1 MPHDER
7 EPPDD
12 TGASAGV
19 ETVAAGDDAR
29 VEVETVALADGEL
42 ATEARHVL
50 AQGRTPRSDPA
61 PTVLGRYRVLERI
74 GKGGMGV
81 VYLGHDDELDRDVA
95 IKLLRSDLSKDL
107 SGRERLLREAQAIAR
122 LSHPNIVHVYEV
134 AQSDG
139 HVFMAMELIRGQ
151 TLRHHCKGKRWQDIV
166 DACIGAGE
174 GLAAAHAQGVVHRD
188 FKPDNVLV
196 DDDQS
201 GARRRL
207 RPRAGPRGQ
216 RRRRRHRQLR
226 RPGGPARD
234 PDFGHPR
241 APARPHRHR
250 HRDRHAGLH
259 GARTDRARRPRRAHR
274 SIAFCVTLF
283 ELLYERRPFAG
294 STYTELVRS
303 IVTGLQVE
311 ADAGPLG
318 VPRAVRKLLLRGLAR
333 DPEHRF
339 ASMDELLAALRK
351 ARAPGSRRTWVAALV
366 AAGATAAVV
375 QLGGG
380 EPARAVVSTP
390 QNQPELPPADPW
402 HEIVAATDLPPTID
416 RPDADDPAGVSVH
429 RLRNGLTVYL
439 ARRPL
444 EPSIAVT
451 IAVRA
456 GSEQERGFGPGLA
469 YLVMNTLYRG
479 GDQLG
484 VLEPTLARPS
494 LVLQHELLAALPTV
508 RDAAARDAMI
518 AAISAAEH
526 AELPWVAPNDLDD
539 GARALVG
546 DGVSGSR
553 TGSGTTFEIEVP
565 AHRLDAVLA
574 LTAEAL
580 QRPAFRDVF
589 AQVQSQLDLYA
600 STTSNERAWQ
610 LLQRELTPA
619 TGLREDY
626 ETASAYVLGLPLAD
640 ARRFYDAFYRPNN
653 TAIVLVGDITPEQA
667 LPLVE
672 AHFGRWVPASVPF
685 TPPQDQPLAQGVVR
699 HEIEDGGAPAVFMS
713 WPLPPTQSPEYPA
726 FVALGQA
733 LGHHDGLG
741 STLRS
746 ATADVLWDI
755 TPYRSLDV
763 RVTALPGQTLDRA
776 EAATLATL
784 QDIATDRL
792 PDEAWRPA
800 LARAE
805 LTRLRWSRSASSLAD
820 TIATSFV
827 ERRAWRDVA
836 GELSTPPARAELV
849 AAAKALLD
857 RSRVVVYKRTGDTWH
872 QPMPSLPG
880 RRLPLQYGR
889 QSAFVRALV
898 DTPVTPPEPRFL
910 VAGSHYRDELVGTRR
925 FISTASE
932 APLATVAWVYPVG
945 VDEDPFVCDAVR
957 ARMWAVGIPGVDFSA
972 YCTND
977 FVWVDVVAPA
987 HRFVQDA
994 TFVFDWLE
1002 RGMPSDAQIHDYIE
1016 RALQQRAARRTS
1028 ATWREG
1034 AFHAFALRGEHAI
1047 DAHMPSDDQLRR
1059 RGAQEI
1065 PDALARLG
1073 TRAADLLYVG
1083 PTPERIRELVPASK
1097 GIGASGT
1104 RRPRVRTP
1112 QHDMVFVLDDPSMES
1127 VEIVASTT
1135 WPDLPPRLQL
1145 AAEIHADAINDAVG
1159 LGPPSLEPRWQRAP
1173 WWATRHPLATRAA
1186 YACAPNDVDLAAQTL
1201 HELMRTRVA
1210 AVDFAADHHAL
1221 EVSFRS
1227 YRTPARLVPET
1238 VRLWDE
1244 DSTDPRVAQWLALPG
1259 LTHED
1264 VQHYEEGLAR
1274 QPIIYS
1280 VIGDVRRIDLQ
1291 ALARHGEVVRVDLGA
1306 LDDLLRDPDGS
1317 EG

>member
-1 MPHDER
+1 MSHDER

-19 ETVAAGDDAR
+19 ETVAAGDDDR

-196 DDDQS
+196 DERGRARVVDFGLARAPGVSGGGEDTGSSDGQAALLATPTS
-201 GARRRL
+201 GARARL
-207 RPRAGPRGQ
+207 LDLTGTGTVIGTPAYMAPEQIARA
-216 RRRRRHRQLR
+216 
-226 RPGGPARD
+226 D
-234 PDFGHPR
+234 PD
-241 APARPHRHR
+241 
-250 HRDRHAGLH
+250 
-259 GARTDRARRPRRAHR
+259 ARTDQF
-274 SIAFCVTLF
+274 AFCVTLF

-311 ADAGPLG
+311 AEAGPLG

-339 ASMDELLAALRK
+339 ASMDELLTALRK

-366 AAGATAAVV
+366 AAGATATIV

-380 EPARAVVSTP
+380 ESPRAVVPTP

-402 HEIVAATDLPPTID
+402 HELVAATDLPPTID

-429 RLRNGLTVYL
+429 RLRNGLTVYV

-444 EPSIAVT
+444 EPSIALS

-456 GSEQERGFGPGLA
+456 GSEQERSFGPGLA

-479 GDQLG
+479 GDRLG

-580 QRPAFRDVF
+580 QHPAFRDVF

-672 AHFGRWVPASVPF
+672 AHFGGWVPASVPF

-741 STLRS
+741 SSLRS

-784 QDIATDRL
+784 QDIAADRL
-792 PDEAWRPA
+792 PDAAWRPA

-836 GELSTPPARAELV
+836 AELGTPPTRAELV
-849 AAAKALLD
+849 AAAKSLLD

-880 RRLPLQYGR
+880 QRLPLQYGR

-957 ARMWAVGIPGVDFSA
+957 ARMWAVGIPGVDFNA

-987 HRFVQDA
+987 DRFAQDA

-1002 RGMPSDAQIHDYIE
+1002 RGMPSDVQIHDYIE

-1047 DAHMPSDDQLRR
+1047 DAHMPSDEQLRR

-1065 PDALARLG
+1065 PAALARLG
-1073 TRAADLLYVG
+1073 KRAADLLYVG

-1097 GIGASGT
+1097 GTGASGT

-1112 QHDMVFVLDDPSMES
+1112 RHDMVFVLDDPSMES
-1127 VEIVASTT
+1127 VEIVASTM
-1135 WPDLPPRLQL
+1135 WPELPPRLQL

-1173 WWATRHPLATRAA
+1173 WWATQHPLATRAA
-1186 YACAPNDVDLAAQTL
+1186 YACAPEDVDLAARTL

-1244 DSTDPRVAQWLALPG
+1244 ATTDPRVAQWLALPG

-1264 VQHYEEGLAR
+1264 VQHYEESLAH
-1274 QPIIYS
+1274 QPIIFS
-1280 VIGDVRRIDLQ
+1280 VIGDARRIDLE
-1291 ALARHGEVVRVDLGA
+1291 ALARHGEVVRVGLDA
-1306 LDDLLRDPDGS
+1306 LEDILRDPDGS